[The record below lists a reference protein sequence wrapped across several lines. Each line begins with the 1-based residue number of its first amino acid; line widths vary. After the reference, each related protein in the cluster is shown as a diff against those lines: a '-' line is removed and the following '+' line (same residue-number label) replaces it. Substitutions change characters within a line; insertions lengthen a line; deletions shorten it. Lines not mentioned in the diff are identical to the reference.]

1 MANTYTQILY
11 HIVFST
17 KGRAPVL
24 HPDRREELFRYIWGI
39 HQGLQ
44 CHLYR
49 VNGMEDHLHILTS
62 LHPSFS
68 LADYMRELKTG
79 TSRWISKEGIFPGF
93 TGWQDGYGAF
103 TVSMREKDAVIRY
116 IKDQQVL
123 HQQTDYLDEYRR
135 LLEEAKIQY
144 DDQYIAG

>member
-17 KGRAPVL
+17 KNRTPVL
-24 HPDRREELFRYIWGI
+24 HADRREELLRYIWGI
-39 HQGLQ
+39 QQGLQ

-62 LHPSFS
+62 LHPTLS
-68 LADYMRELKTG
+68 LTDYMRELKTG
-79 TSRWISKEGIFPGF
+79 TSRWISKETIFTDF

-103 TVSMREKDAVIRY
+103 TVSVREKDAVIRY
-116 IKDQQVL
+116 IKDQQIH
-123 HQQTDYLDEYRR
+123 HQKTGYLDEYRH
-135 LLEEAKIQY
+135 LLEEAKIQH

>member
-17 KGRAPVL
+17 KNRAPVL
-24 HPDRREELFRYIWGI
+24 HADRREDLFRYIWGI
-39 HQGLQ
+39 HQGLK

-49 VNGMEDHLHILTS
+49 VNAMEDHLHVLTS
-62 LHPSFS
+62 LHPSLS

-103 TVSMREKDAVIRY
+103 TISMREKDAVIRY
-116 IKDQQVL
+116 IKDQQIH
-123 HQQTDYLDEYRR
+123 HQQTDYLDEYRH
-135 LLEEAKIQY
+135 LLKEAKIQY

>member
-17 KGRAPVL
+17 KGRALVL

-62 LHPSFS
+62 LHPSLS
-68 LADYMRELKTG
+68 LSNYMRELKTG

-116 IKDQQVL
+116 IKDQQTH
-123 HQQTDYLDEYRR
+123 HQQTGYLDEYRR